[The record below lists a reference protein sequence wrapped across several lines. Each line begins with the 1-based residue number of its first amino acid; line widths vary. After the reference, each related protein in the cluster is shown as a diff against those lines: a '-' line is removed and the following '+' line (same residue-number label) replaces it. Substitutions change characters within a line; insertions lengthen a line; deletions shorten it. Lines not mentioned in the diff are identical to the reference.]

1 MTRTFVT
8 NPLTGRLIQVGGN
21 TFNRLTFEAYDFIN
35 GELIRRE
42 SAPPIPPRDYY
53 YNVLTGRRII
63 AGSRRYYELIRAG
76 WDIEEDYYLIPPWM
90 EDEVAEELIHGNRR
104 YRQQQ
109 TRPVT
114 YEQIMATHRD
124 TLAELNVS
132 LCHECLIPVKRENE
146 YCKDCAPAIQ

>member
-8 NPLTGRLIQVGGN
+8 NPLTGRTIQVGGT

-42 SAPPIPPRDYY
+42 SAPPIPPREYY
-53 YNVLTGRRII
+53 YNILTGRRILY
-63 AGSRRYYELIRAG
+63 GSRRYYELIHAY

-90 EDEVAEELIHGNRR
+90 ELNVAEELMNGDRR
-104 YRQQQ
+104 RNRQQPNNS
-109 TRPVT
+109 PVT

-124 TLAELNVS
+124 TLAELNIS
-132 LCHECLIPVKRENE
+132 LCRECLIPVKKENE
-146 YCKDCAPAIQ
+146 YCEDCIPK